1 MTESTRPISAQFPL
15 HAYYALHVSSEE
27 EHASP
32 CVTHDTRKWPLKIY
46 WVKVLLKSVISVPVY
61 LRQIGLDRN
70 INTIHDVRRI
80 LLMSVSQ
87 FDGIILY
94 RMESCYV
101 IKRITIFELWNLLR
115 ASSLPAI

>member
-15 HAYYALHVSSEE
+15 HADYALHVSSEE

-115 ASSLPAI
+115 GSSLPAI